1 MTSTEI
7 TVRAHKRKKP
17 QKQKNDPF
25 QSTINKNMA
34 ERMQRMA
41 AGKVNKFRNKIG
53 FIPWM
58 LRMIGK
64 DQ

>member
-17 QKQKNDPF
+17 QKAPDPF
-25 QSTINKNMA
+25 ASTINKALA
-34 ERMQRMA
+34 ERQQRFA
-41 AGKVNKFRNKIG
+41 IGKVNEFRNKIG
-53 FIPWM
+53 FIPWV
-58 LRMIGK
+58 LRIIGK

>member
-17 QKQKNDPF
+17 AKKPDPL
-25 QSTINKNMA
+25 QTAINARLA
-34 ERMQRMA
+34 ERQQRVAM
-41 AGKVNKFRNKIG
+41 GKVNEFRNKIG